1 MPTTLYLRLSDTHL
15 CFARY
20 EGGREPRF
28 DFSAYKMRPLAS
40 LMVNLREAIGA
51 EPILQEPTG
60 TVQVLATGTV
70 TPVPLADFQEEF
82 CETLYDF
89 CFPREAKHR
98 VFYDVL
104 PTANVVL
111 LFALDEAIC
120 HTLEETFGSVHYV
133 AGLTP
138 VLRHFSTKG
147 TAVHDKRL
155 FAYCHEQRVD
165 VAAFD
170 HNRLLLVNTFD
181 AHAPVD
187 VAYYLLN
194 AARHLGVEPRRAP
207 LYVAGSPHVRG
218 EVAAELRKYAAQVL
232 PVVPSGEFNRHV
244 VARNDDVPYDLTTLL
259 IEG

>member
-1 MPTTLYLRLSDTHL
+1 MSTTLYLRLSDSQL

-28 DFSAYKMRPLAS
+28 SFSVYKMRPHAS
-40 LMVNLREAIGA
+40 LTVNLREAMDT
-51 EPILQEPTG
+51 EPILRSPIG
-60 TVQVLATGTV
+60 TVQILVTSPV
-70 TPVPLADFQEEF
+70 TPVPLADFQEEY

-89 CFPREAKHR
+89 CFPRETRRR

-104 PTANVVL
+104 PTSNVVL
-111 LFALDEAIC
+111 LFALNEAIC
-120 HTLEETFGSVHYV
+120 HTLEETFDSVHYV
-133 AGLTP
+133 AALTP

-155 FAYCHEQRVD
+155 FAYCHEQQVD

-170 HNRLLLVNTFD
+170 HSRLLLVNTFD

-194 AARHLGVEPRRAP
+194 AARHLGIDPRRTP
-207 LYVAGSPHVRG
+207 FYVAGTPHVRNN
-218 EVAAELRKYAAQVL
+218 VAAELRKYAAQVL
-232 PVVPSGEFNRHV
+232 PVVPAGEFNRHV
-244 VARNDDVPYDLTTLL
+244 VARTDDVPYDLTTLL